1 MENTPQLA
9 TPTPE
14 DPIETLTG
22 SALERL
28 GTALVAVAKRPS
40 RAAYATWMRVVEPG
54 WIVPLVITA
63 VCLGML
69 DSVISVC
76 VRTLL
81 TTPGSGS
88 PHYLFGAPSL
98 RDWIVNGL
106 VANPALGLLSLAVT
120 VYAVALLTPAERG
133 SLNGRAFQVAR
144 PYLLA
149 QIVVSGINIVIGEP
163 AFALGLTPLGQDSLL
178 GLVVIALNLAVGLYA
193 LIASLNALA
202 AGSGRGRL
210 LIFCV
215 VGLVAAAAFLI
226 VWIGLGALFSLV
238 GIHLPIPIFW

>member
-14 DPIETLTG
+14 DPIDALTG
-22 SALERL
+22 SALQRL

-63 VCLGML
+63 VGLGLL
-69 DSVISVC
+69 DSAISLSI
-76 VRTLL
+76 RTLL
-81 TTPGSGS
+81 TAPGASS
-88 PHYLFGAPSL
+88 THYLFGAPSL
-98 RDWIVNGL
+98 RDWIVNAL
-106 VANPALGLLSLAVT
+106 VANPVLGLLSLAVT
-120 VYAVALLTPAERG
+120 VYVVALLTPAERG
-133 SLNGRAFQVAR
+133 SLKERAIHVAR

-149 QIVVSGINIVIGEP
+149 QIVVSFANIVIGEP

-178 GLVVIALNLAVGLYA
+178 GFVVIVLNLAIGLYS

-202 AGSGRGRL
+202 AGSGRSRL

-215 VGLVAAAAFLI
+215 VGLVEAAAFLI
-226 VWIGLGALFSLV
+226 VWLGLGALFSLV